1 MKDITYLITLRL
13 VHIVCGVFWAGA
25 AMYLALFVMPAVNAT
40 GPEGGRF
47 MQQLART
54 NKLPMVMTV
63 ASSLS
68 VIAGLLLFW
77 KISGGFQSAWMS
89 SKHGIILSIG
99 GALAIIAWLEGFF
112 ITRPNA
118 LKLNKLGQLI
128 AKSAGPPDARQL
140 NQISQYRQKI
150 FSANNHSAVLLVAS
164 VITMSIVR
172 YL

>member
-1 MKDITYLITLRL
+1 
-13 VHIVCGVFWAGA
+13 
-25 AMYLALFVMPAVNAT
+25 MPAVTAT

-63 ASSLS
+63 VSSLS
-68 VIAGLLLFW
+68 VIAGILLFW
-77 KISGGFQSAWMS
+77 ELSDGFQSAWMS
-89 SKHGIILSIG
+89 SRHGIILSIG
-99 GALAIIAWLEGFF
+99 GTLAIIAWLEGFF

-118 LKLNKLGQLI
+118 LRLNKLGQLI
-128 AKSAGPPDARQL
+128 AKSGGPPDATQL
-140 NQISQYRQKI
+140 NQINQYRQKI
-150 FSANNHSAVLLVAS
+150 FSANNHSAVLLAAS